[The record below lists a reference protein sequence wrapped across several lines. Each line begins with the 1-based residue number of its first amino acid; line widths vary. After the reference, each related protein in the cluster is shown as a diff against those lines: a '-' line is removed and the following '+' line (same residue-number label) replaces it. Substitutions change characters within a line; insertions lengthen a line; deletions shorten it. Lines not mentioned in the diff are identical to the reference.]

1 MVLNQNFRE
10 FVGLLNEHE
19 VRYLIVG
26 GHAVAAHGH
35 PRYTDDLDVWVECTP
50 ENARL
55 LIQVLDDFGFSSLGL
70 AENDFSEPDN
80 VIQLG
85 YPPQRIDLL
94 TGLSGVSFK
103 ECYPARERFQHN
115 GLTLAIIGLECL
127 RKNKKAVGRHQDLGD
142 LENLE

>member
-103 ECYPARERFQHN
+103 ECYPARERFQHD

>member
-26 GHAVAAHGH
+26 GHAVAAHGR

-103 ECYPARERFQHN
+103 ECYPARERFQHD

>member
-10 FVGLLNEHE
+10 FVGLLDEHE

>member
-55 LIQVLDDFGFSSLGL
+55 LVQVLDDFGFSSLGL

-115 GLTLAIIGLECL
+115 GLTMAIIGLECL

>member
-94 TGLSGVSFK
+94 TGLSGVSFE
-103 ECYPARERFQHN
+103 ECYPARERFQHD

>member
-115 GLTLAIIGLECL
+115 GLTMAIIGLECL

>member
-1 MVLNQNFRE
+1 MLNQNFRE

-85 YPPQRIDLL
+85 FPPQRIDLL

>member
-94 TGLSGVSFK
+94 TGLSGVSFA
-103 ECYPARERFQHN
+103 ECYPARERFQHD

>member
-50 ENARL
+50 ENAHL
-55 LIQVLDDFGFSSLGL
+55 LVHVLDDFGFSSLGL
-70 AENDFSEPDN
+70 TENDFSEPDN
-80 VIQLG
+80 IIQLG
-85 YPPQRIDLL
+85 YPPQRNDIV

-103 ECYPARERFQHN
+103 ECYPVRERFQHN

-127 RKNKKAVGRHQDLGD
+127 RKNKKAVDRHQDLGD

>member
-26 GHAVAAHGH
+26 GHAVAAHGY
-35 PRYTDDLDVWVECTP
+35 PRYTDDLDVWIECTP

-55 LIQVLDDFGFSSLGL
+55 LVQVLDDFGFTSRGL

-85 YPPQRIDLL
+85 FPPQRIDLL

-127 RKNKKAVGRHQDLGD
+127 RKNKKAVGRHQDLGE